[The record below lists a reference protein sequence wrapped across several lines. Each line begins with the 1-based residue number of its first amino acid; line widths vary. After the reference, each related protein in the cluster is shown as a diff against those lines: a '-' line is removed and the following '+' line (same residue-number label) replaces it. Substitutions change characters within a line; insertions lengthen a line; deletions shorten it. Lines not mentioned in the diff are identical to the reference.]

1 MLLAGGFLLL
11 IGLGTLLLSLP
22 VVATPRLSMLQAF
35 FMATSAVTITG
46 LAVVDTA
53 NQFTGTGQ
61 AILIGLVQLGGLGF
75 VTFAVLTSLALGR
88 KLSIRQQAVALQ
100 AFNQT
105 NISRIRR
112 TARAVIEI
120 TLVIE
125 GVAALLLALW
135 WWQDMPFLESLKYGV
150 FHAVA
155 AFNNAGFSLFENSL
169 EAYRGDALVIIAV
182 TSLIILGGI
191 GFSVLGDISH
201 KKRWANLM
209 PYTRVMIL
217 GTIIL
222 NVFGFVAVLLLE
234 HANPHTLGSMAWD
247 GKLLSAW
254 MQSVTART
262 AGFTTV
268 DTSQLQDST
277 TLLMLV
283 LMFIGGGSLST
294 ASGIKLGTFI
304 ILLAAMWSY
313 IRQSREVTLM
323 RRTIEPE
330 TIQKTLALVVVTS
343 LLAIL
348 GTFVLTLF
356 ETRPFLDLVFEAV
369 SALSTTGMTRGI
381 TPDLSVPGQLIVALM
396 MFAGRLGPLTLVY
409 SLATR
414 RTRRVRY
421 PIAEFPVG

>member
-1 MLLAGGFLLL
+1 MLLAGSFLML
-11 IGLGTLLLSLP
+11 IALGTFMLSLP
-22 VVATPRLSMLQAF
+22 IAAYPRLGMLQAF
-35 FMATSAVTITG
+35 FMATSAVTVTG
-46 LAVVDTA
+46 LAVIDTA
-53 NQFTGTGQ
+53 TQLTGTGQ
-61 AILIGLVQLGGLGF
+61 AMLIALVQLGGLGF
-75 VTFAVLTSLALGR
+75 VTFAVLTSLALGK

-125 GVAALLLALW
+125 VCAAILLTLW
-135 WWQDMPFLESLKYGV
+135 WWRDMPFASALKYGV

-169 EAYRGDALVIIAV
+169 QHYASDALVMMTI

-201 KKRWANLM
+201 KKQWRSLM
-209 PYTRVMIL
+209 PYTKVILL
-217 GTIIL
+217 GTLIL
-222 NVFGFVAVLLLE
+222 NLLGFVAVLLLE
-234 HANPHTLGSMAWD
+234 HTNPDTLGALPWH
-247 GKLLSAW
+247 GKVLSSW

-262 AGFTTV
+262 AGFTTFDV
-268 DTSQLQDST
+268 SQLRDSS

-294 ASGIKLGTFI
+294 ASGIKIGTFI

-330 TIQKTLALVVVTS
+330 TMQKSLALVVVTS
-343 LLAIL
+343 LMVIFGIFL
-348 GTFVLTLF
+348 LTLF

-369 SALSTTGMTRGI
+369 SALSTTGMTRNV
-381 TPDLSVPGQLIVALM
+381 TPELSVAGQLIVATM

-414 RTRRVRY
+414 RASRVRY

>member
-1 MLLAGGFLLL
+1 
-11 IGLGTLLLSLP
+11 T
-22 VVATPRLSMLQAF
+22 RR
-35 FMATSAVTITG
+35 SADLVTITG

-222 NVFGFVAVLLLE
+222 NVCGVVAVLLLE
-234 HANPHTLGSMAWD
+234 HANPHTLGAMAWD